1 MNINK
6 LSINQ
11 SIYLGRT
18 VTHFRVDQG
27 HSKLEHLS
35 VFKYNR
41 ISSFCHQKVQVSM
54 AVMTFAAPCSV
65 VLFALF
71 IRLSLLQSHETN
83 LRCIYSHTNLTSSV
97 GTTSHW
103 VKLTVF
109 WQKRLTKHS
118 AILKSSCRSGAV
130 FLNLLLLCGDVSLNP
145 GPGVKHPLEC
155 ALSLSDLT
163 KRLFNVIIAI
173 VGTTHDVVILTM
185 LFTTP

>member
-27 HSKLEHLS
+27 HSKLERLS

-54 AVMTFAAPCSV
+54 AVMNFAAPCYV

-103 VKLTVF
+103 VKLAVF

-130 FLNLLLLCGDVSLNP
+130 FLNLLLL
-145 GPGVKHPLEC
+145 C